1 MLTSEVSSIS
11 FNVHESCFFNVHVS
25 CFVDFVLCPTD
36 KYMFK
41 VNIKKKINLLLCSK
55 IKTNT
60 PKIVLMFLL
69 LTLTTIST
77 SSQHFYL
84 GAKDKS

>member
-1 MLTSEVSSIS
+1 MYTKV
-11 FNVHESCFFNVHVS
+11 VFFNIHVS

-55 IKTNT
+55 MKTNI
-60 PKIVLMFLL
+60 P
-69 LTLTTIST
+69 
-77 SSQHFYL
+77 
-84 GAKDKS
+84 